1 MIIFDLF
8 EAVTPVGK
16 DIKDV
21 ATKAAVIKARM
32 AHPTATSDIEALAK
46 DMIDTQKNDEEE
58 IARAQEINDRQDELL
73 QQIRKLDRRQDDEID
88 SIEDEE
94 NDLVTQVKRLQA
106 ANAKLSQTIAAMKG
120 KKAEVAETEVS
131 KKSPHEQGM
140 ADIYYRGRG
149 NAEEHGYVKGT
160 AEYDQYVA
168 GLKQGR
174 EDFGQEGE
182 YGKDYTEESVEQPS
196 DDVLKKLFKDFGD
209 IFGKQPAQP
218 KPQEKKPVNETLRA
232 GYNPLTSKE
241 HWHEV
246 KNHLTKLLA
255 EPSIPYE
262 DKQVI
267 RQRYLDKKK
276 EAEQKGWEK

>member
-88 SIEDEE
+88 HIEDEE

-160 AEYDQYVA
+160 PEFDQYVA

-182 YGKDYTEESVEQPS
+182 YGKDYTEEGAEPNKELS
-196 DDVLKKLFKDFGD
+196 DLFKMFGQT
-209 IFGKQPAQP
+209 FGRQPVQ
-218 KPQEKKPVNETLRA
+218 KPTPGKP
-232 GYNPLTSKE
+232 
-241 HWHEV
+241 
-246 KNHLTKLLA
+246 TK
-255 EPSIPYE
+255 
-262 DKQVI
+262 
-267 RQRYLDKKK
+267 
-276 EAEQKGWEK
+276 